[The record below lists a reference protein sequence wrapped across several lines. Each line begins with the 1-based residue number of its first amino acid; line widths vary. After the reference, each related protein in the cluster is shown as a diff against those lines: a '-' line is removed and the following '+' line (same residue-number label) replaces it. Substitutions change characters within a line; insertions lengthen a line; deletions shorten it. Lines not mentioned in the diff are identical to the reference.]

1 MEMNSEIIP
10 STEIAPYRGS
20 FCGHCDLEFEHAGE
34 CEWDA
39 DDCGDCGDCESCEES
54 RHEFYEDDMWADSQ
68 ALASA
73 GWGTDED
80 YGFYGDY

>member
-1 MEMNSEIIP
+1 MEMNSEIIS

-20 FCGHCDLEFEHAGE
+20 FCVHCDLEFEHAGE
-34 CEWDA
+34 CEWE
-39 DDCGDCGDCESCEES
+39 DDSEDEDEDDFDREPI
-54 RHEFYEDDMWADSQ
+54 EDDMWADSN

-80 YGFYGDY
+80 YGFYGDDY